1 MEGVSRSTNRYHM
14 VAQIP
19 VQDTDEQE
27 KQIITIDVTSSLSFL
42 LTVPCKLSAKPASP
56 AHIAKQEQTAVNR
69 VYSLASDLEYISS
82 FV

>member
-1 MEGVSRSTNRYHM
+1 M

-27 KQIITIDVTSSLSFL
+27 KQIITIDVSSSLSFL

-56 AHIAKQEQTAVNR
+56 AYMPKQEQTAVNR
-69 VYSLASDLEYISS
+69 TAIEIFSPFGFLELNS
-82 FV
+82 F

>member
-1 MEGVSRSTNRYHM
+1 M

-42 LTVPCKLSAKPASP
+42 LTVPCKLSTKPASP
-56 AHIAKQEQTAVNR
+56 AHIAKHEQTTVNR
-69 VYSLASDLEYISS
+69 VYNLASELEYISS
-82 FV
+82 FI